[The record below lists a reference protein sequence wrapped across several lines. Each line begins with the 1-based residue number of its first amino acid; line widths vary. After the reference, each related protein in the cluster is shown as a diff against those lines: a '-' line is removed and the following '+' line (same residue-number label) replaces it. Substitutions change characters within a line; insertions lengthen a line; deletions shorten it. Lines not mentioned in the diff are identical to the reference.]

1 MTRSILIVKSRKM
14 SDKITQQQAMN
25 RALRARSRNE
35 RRDGRKYQS
44 KPVNRNR
51 SNGGTTG
58 WISSSQTY
66 PGVTNYKHQSKMVNR
81 AFNAKN
87 TLSSRKGG
95 RRSRNSRATRRRR

>member
-1 MTRSILIVKSRKM
+1 MTRSILIVKSRTM

-58 WISSSQTY
+58 WISSSQTH

-87 TLSSRKGG
+87 TLSKARRGG
-95 RRSRNSRATRRRR
+95 RRNSRATLRRR